1 MTGKLARF
9 VSKYKPS
16 VPILACTQ
24 DFLVYKNLS
33 VVRGVIPL
41 EVKEAEKDW
50 ANLIAK
56 AKALNLIK
64 APCKIITL
72 LEADQKDYDK
82 SNEMKIVDV
91 E

>member
-1 MTGKLARF
+1 MTGKFAKFLA
-9 VSKYKPS
+9 KYKPS

-33 VVRGVIPL
+33 IVRGVIPL

-56 AKALNLIK
+56 A
-64 APCKIITL
+64 
-72 LEADQKDYDK
+72 
-82 SNEMKIVDV
+82 
-91 E
+91 